1 MPTIVIEI
9 EVDSVVSEGA
19 TSIFVAANREIADN
33 TFGGRNLKV
42 SASWKDPKDPRIL
55 PGATT

>member
-9 EVDSVVSEGA
+9 DVDTVVSEGA
-19 TSIFVAANREIADN
+19 TSIFVAANKEIADN
-33 TFGGRNLKV
+33 TFGGRDLTV

-55 PGATT
+55 R